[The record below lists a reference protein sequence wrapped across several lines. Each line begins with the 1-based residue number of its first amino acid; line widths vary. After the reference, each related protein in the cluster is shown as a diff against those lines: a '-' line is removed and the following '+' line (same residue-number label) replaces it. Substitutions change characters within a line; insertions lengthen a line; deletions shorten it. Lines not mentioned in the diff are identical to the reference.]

1 MKITI
6 TKCFCDVC
14 KKETEQ
20 LTEVVYPVIFHTE
33 QTEGRACSPYI
44 SKEKIELCEE
54 CERKVLVL
62 HGFGAQGI
70 NSYSIAEPP
79 KGE

>member
-1 MKITI
+1 MKTTI
-6 TKCFCDVC
+6 VKCFCDVC
-14 KKETEQ
+14 KTETEK

-44 SKEKIELCEE
+44 SKEKIELCDKCAE
-54 CERKVLVL
+54 KVLML

-70 NSYSIAEPP
+70 NSYSIAEQP